1 MKSVVDFVDTSEE
14 ETSYIALNLDDVAKS
29 KYYTHLEIEHSLL
42 LGVMGNQVIFP
53 ENNPATR
60 DAFFCG
66 QAKQAVS
73 VFHSNYQMRMDKMS
87 VVLNYGQTPLI
98 KSRYLQYINNEE
110 HPYGVNTIVAIMSYT
125 GYNVED
131 AILINKGAIERGLF
145 NTTYFSMYES
155 REESSTVSGGS
166 HSKFANIQKN
176 TVSGLKQGFDYSML
190 DDSGLVKVNTEITDK
205 TIVIGKINANLDKD
219 GEWIDD
225 SVKTKKG
232 QLGFVDKSFITDSE
246 EGFNIAKVRIR
257 EERLPSIGDKMGS
270 RAGQKGTIGLII
282 PECDMP
288 FTENGLKPDII
299 INPHALPSRMTI
311 GQMLESLFGKL
322 CGEIGSFG
330 DCTAFQSKG
339 SNISTYGKQLNN
351 VGFHSSGNELMH
363 NAHTGE
369 QLEAD
374 IFVGPTYYMRLKHMV
389 KDKIN
394 HRARGPK
401 TILTHQSVHGRAND
415 GGLRI
420 GEMERDGILGHGM
433 ASFLNDSFLNR
444 GDEYYIAVC
453 NTTGTLAIYNESKN
467 LFLSPQADGP
477 VKFVNNVDGTYNIK
491 NVSKFGRS
499 FSILRVP
506 YSFKL
511 LLQEL
516 QAMNVNMRII
526 TNDNIDNL
534 MSMSYSDNINKILK
548 SSTLN
553 EASNVY
559 KNHIHK
565 MRTNRKQNDT
575 NYWIGN
581 QDAIIDNNEPSI
593 EEGNQISSDDIS
605 DIQYAS
611 DSPAYNNDIQY
622 ASDSPAFNND
632 IQYASD
638 SPAYNNDSFN
648 INILPTTPPGSPPI
662 SQTNQKDTSEIVS
675 LDESKNKSDKSDNSF
690 MGFDITNIFGNDETN
705 KKVSILDP
713 EVDINSINDTDDKND
728 ENDISSNV
736 KQIKITNT

>member
-1 MKSVVDFVDTSEE
+1 
-14 ETSYIALNLDDVAKS
+14 
-29 KYYTHLEIEHSLL
+29 
-42 LGVMGNQVIFP
+42 
-53 ENNPATR
+53 
-60 DAFFCG
+60 
-66 QAKQAVS
+66 
-73 VFHSNYQMRMDKMS
+73 
-87 VVLNYGQTPLI
+87 
-98 KSRYLQYINNEE
+98 
-110 HPYGVNTIVAIMSYT
+110 
-125 GYNVED
+125 
-131 AILINKGAIERGLF
+131 
-145 NTTYFSMYES
+145 
-155 REESSTVSGGS
+155 
-166 HSKFANIQKN
+166 
-176 TVSGLKQGFDYSML
+176 
-190 DDSGLVKVNTEITDK
+190 
-205 TIVIGKINANLDKD
+205 
-219 GEWIDD
+219 
-225 SVKTKKG
+225 
-232 QLGFVDKSFITDSE
+232 
-246 EGFNIAKVRIR
+246 
-257 EERLPSIGDKMGS
+257 
-270 RAGQKGTIGLII
+270 
-282 PECDMP
+282 
-288 FTENGLKPDII
+288 
-299 INPHALPSRMTI
+299 
-311 GQMLESLFGKL
+311 
-322 CGEIGSFG
+322 
-330 DCTAFQSKG
+330 
-339 SNISTYGKQLNN
+339 
-351 VGFHSSGNELMH
+351 
-363 NAHTGE
+363 
-369 QLEAD
+369 
-374 IFVGPTYYMRLKHMV
+374 
-389 KDKIN
+389 
-394 HRARGPK
+394 
-401 TILTHQSVHGRAND
+401 LTHQSVHGRAND